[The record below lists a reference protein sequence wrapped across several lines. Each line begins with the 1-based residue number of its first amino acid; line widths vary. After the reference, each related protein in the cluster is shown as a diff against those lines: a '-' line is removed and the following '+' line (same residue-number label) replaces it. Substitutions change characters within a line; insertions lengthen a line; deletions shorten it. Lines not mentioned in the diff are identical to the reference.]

1 MGPRNAQLPCIG
13 LHTKY
18 LCVIRLFTLCQVL
31 VPVNIVCT
39 SYRFWELHH
48 LLSNGLPGAV
58 PPRLAKPW
66 SPFSGTRDDW
76 MAGSVTSAIGAENWW
91 PWVPWSYMLDWS
103 FSISSLDQVYI
114 YNMFLSYRWI
124 QWDTW
129 CTYLDLVGSLN
140 HLLRCASSNPWTH
153 LSYHIWLQVL
163 SLDLCGR
170 SMVGTKHYN
179 VGFLHG
185 NLILFTIEE
194 NSKLPLPHLPPHVL
208 GWKFGPSF

>member
-1 MGPRNAQLPCIG
+1 MDYLEPYPLGLRNPDHHFRERGTIGWQGVSPQPLGRKTGDHECPDHICLIEASLYRLWIKCI
-13 LHTKY
+13 
-18 LCVIRLFTLCQVL
+18 
-31 VPVNIVCT
+31 
-39 SYRFWELHH
+39 
-48 LLSNGLPGAV
+48 
-58 PPRLAKPW
+58 
-66 SPFSGTRDDW
+66 
-76 MAGSVTSAIGAENWW
+76 
-91 PWVPWSYMLDWS
+91 
-103 FSISSLDQVYI
+103 YI

-129 CTYLDLVGSLN
+129 CTYLHLVGSLN

-194 NSKLPLPHLPPHVL
+194 NSKLPLPHLPPHIL
-208 GWKFGPSF
+208 GWNFGPSF